1 MRRGEVYFTNREG
14 FSIGSEMQ
22 GKRPALIV
30 SNDKNNTFSGAVEVV
45 YLATQEKK
53 DLPTHVRVRSGS
65 AISTVLCEQID
76 TISKERL
83 GGFLCEL
90 TPAEM
95 AMVDVALAIS
105 VGIDTPPRIN
115 EARPGGTDGQPCGGG
130 KRPLQEAVRGSFG
143 EGAGEVVC

>member
-1 MRRGEVYFTNREG
+1 MRRGEVYFTNRDG
-14 FSIGSEMQ
+14 FSVGSEMQ
-22 GKRPALIV
+22 GNRPALIV
-30 SNDKNNTFSGAVEVV
+30 SNDKSNTFSGAVEVV
-45 YLATQEKK
+45 YLTTQEKK

-105 VGIDTPPRIN
+105 IGIDTPPASTKPAREERTDN
-115 EARPGGTDGQPCGGG
+115 RVEAERDLY
-130 KRPLQEAVRGSFG
+130 KRLYEDLLERVLER
-143 EGAGEVVC
+143 